1 MAHPFRVFLSYAHE
15 DFELAGKAAEVL
27 AGLGLSPIW
36 DRNIRPG
43 SPFTDAIKGLI
54 ARSHVFMPLI
64 TAHAAQRPWVHQ
76 ETGYAMALNIP
87 ILPVAVGTVPGE
99 MAAQLQAIVV
109 KADLSNLAACLEAAD
124 LKTVVCAPPAN
135 PLNMIEVTTWTDER
149 TKLLAGY
156 AQAVTELKASGRVRQ
171 RAALSSFSIPDK
183 GLENILWTLREGA
196 TPRTSF
202 QRHWQR
208 EERRALERHVAQAGC
223 DLIIDPTFS
232 LVRHGEEATKARLWI
247 VYKFLESL
255 PDDKVR
261 VVLSPR
267 AREGNLTIVGDW
279 FSAES
284 MSAHPTEGHRR
295 TVFTWHAPTV
305 LQTLWGFDEDFA
317 EQCAETGSDASRS
330 AAMSRLE
337 EILGGWKPH

>member
-1 MAHPFRVFLSYAHE
+1 
-15 DFELAGKAAEVL
+15 
-27 AGLGLSPIW
+27 
-36 DRNIRPG
+36 
-43 SPFTDAIKGLI
+43 
-54 ARSHVFMPLI
+54 MPLI

-87 ILPVAVGTVPGE
+87 VLPVAVDTVPGE

-109 KADLSNLAACLEAAD
+109 KADLSDFAACLEAAD

-135 PLNMIEVTTWTDER
+135 PLNMIEVTTWSER
-149 TKLLAGY
+149 RTQLLAGY
-156 AQAVTELKASGRVRQ
+156 AQTVTELGAAGRVRQ

-183 GLENILWTLREGA
+183 GLDHILWRLREG
-196 TPRTSF
+196 TVTRTSY
-202 QRHWQR
+202 QRHGQR
-208 EERRALERHVAQAGC
+208 EERRALERHAVKAGC

-232 LVRHGEEATKARLWI
+232 LARHGEEATKARLWI
-247 VYKFLESL
+247 VCLFLETM

-261 VVLSPR
+261 IVLSPR

-284 MSAHPTEGHRR
+284 MSAHPSEGHRQ
-295 TVFTWHAPTV
+295 TVFSWHAPSV

-317 EQCAETGSDASRS
+317 EQCAESASDASRS
-330 AAMSRLE
+330 AAMRRLE